1 MSNYAHSLYK
11 CFMDVNILFVL
22 VLKLQLDLLLNCPSE
37 IIAMLRLLETDSL
50 SDLRKLMVG
59 HL

>member
-1 MSNYAHSLYK
+1 
-11 CFMDVNILFVL
+11 MDVNILFVL